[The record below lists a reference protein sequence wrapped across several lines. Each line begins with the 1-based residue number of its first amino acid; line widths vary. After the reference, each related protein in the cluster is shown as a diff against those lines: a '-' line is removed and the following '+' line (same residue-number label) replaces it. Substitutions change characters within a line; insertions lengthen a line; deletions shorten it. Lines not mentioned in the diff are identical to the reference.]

1 MLFAFI
7 LLLLT
12 ASGTFFPCCTQDDCA
27 NEVSTSTSGGDG
39 DHDKGACSPFFACA
53 TCPGAAELHKIA
65 LAPAPEIEI
74 TMHWQTVYLERLSTF
89 SSSFFQ
95 PPRFRYS

>member
-12 ASGTFFPCCTQDDCA
+12 ASGTFFPCCTQDECA
-27 NEVSTSTSGGDG
+27 NEIATSTAGDA

-53 TCPGAAELHKIA
+53 TCPGAAELHKVA
-65 LAPAPEIEI
+65 LAPVPETEVV
-74 TMHWQTVYLERLSTF
+74 MHREVVYFERLSTF

-95 PPRFRYS
+95 PPRFCYS